1 MKVISP
7 ETNTEVLHLAGV
19 LFSSKKK
26 KTDAAI
32 MAMVP
37 IKNVNA
43 T

>member
-1 MKVISP
+1 MKVINPDTS
-7 ETNTEVLHLAGV
+7 TDVLQTLSVLAN
-19 LFSSKKK
+19 SKKK

-37 IKNVNA
+37 IKNVKA